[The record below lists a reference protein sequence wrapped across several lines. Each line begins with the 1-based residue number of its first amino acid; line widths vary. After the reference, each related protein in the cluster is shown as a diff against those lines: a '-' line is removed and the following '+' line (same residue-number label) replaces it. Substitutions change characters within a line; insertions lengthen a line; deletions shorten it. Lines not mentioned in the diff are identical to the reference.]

1 MSSFSRSETMFSYHG
16 TFVIFNRRIFAAG
29 IMTLRTH
36 YMETPEHKW
45 SVGELVSL
53 TWNERQLKKSGS
65 TSYAELVSSSYICV
79 REATD
84 EQPGIL
90 VKVLGKVTRDQIL
103 LVSGTPFC
111 KDDRDY
117 LFRGKCYYSYP
128 FPLADDLK
136 EALDIIVANPSLQQR
151 FEEESMH
158 FNPSSTFWVRGIAGR
173 MLWLKKLQFFDAST
187 GQLSKALDDTPHYRL
202 TIAFFNKEEL
212 SW

>member
-1 MSSFSRSETMFSYHG
+1 
-16 TFVIFNRRIFAAG
+16 
-29 IMTLRTH
+29 
-36 YMETPEHKW
+36 METQECKW

-53 TWNERQLKKSGS
+53 TWNERLLKKSGS
-65 TSYAELVSSSYICV
+65 TSYAELVNSRYICV

-84 EQPGIL
+84 DQFGIL
-90 VKVLGKVTRDQIL
+90 VKVLGKVTRDQIM
-103 LVSGTPFC
+103 LVNGKPFC
-111 KDDRDY
+111 KDDSDY
-117 LFRGKCYYSYP
+117 MFKGKCYYSYP

-136 EALDIIVANPSLQQR
+136 EVLNIIDANPSLQQR

-173 MLWLKKLQFFDAST
+173 MLGLKKLQFFDAST
-187 GQLSKALDDTPHYRL
+187 GQLSKALDDIPHYRL

>member
-1 MSSFSRSETMFSYHG
+1 
-16 TFVIFNRRIFAAG
+16 
-29 IMTLRTH
+29 
-36 YMETPEHKW
+36 METPEHKW

-90 VKVLGKVTRDQIL
+90 VKVLGKVTRVQIL

-158 FNPSSTFWVRGIAGR
+158 FNPSSTFGCAG
-173 MLWLKKLQFFDAST
+173 
-187 GQLSKALDDTPHYRL
+187 
-202 TIAFFNKEEL
+202 
-212 SW
+212 

>member
-1 MSSFSRSETMFSYHG
+1 MNTESTNKDWR
-16 TFVIFNRRIFAAG
+16 
-29 IMTLRTH
+29 
-36 YMETPEHKW
+36 
-45 SVGELVSL
+45 VGELVTLGQSTTL
-53 TWNERQLKKSGS
+53 LKKNG
-65 TSYAELVSSSYICV
+65 TKSYLSVVSSHYVCV
-79 REATD
+79 REAT
-84 EQPGIL
+84 ERQQGIL

-103 LVSGTPFC
+103 MVNGNPFC

-117 LFRGKCYYSYP
+117 LVKGKRYFSYP

-173 MLWLKKLQFFDAST
+173 MLGLKKLQFFDAST
-187 GQLSKALDDTPHYRL
+187 GQLFKALDDTPHYRL
-202 TIAFFNKEEL
+202 TIAFFNKDKL